1 MKEQYMTPTI
11 ETVNIE
17 LGCMIASSVRIYDSN
32 SGGDDNEGGYNP
44 GTRCPKSVVVAG
56 ETFGNRNPA

>member
-1 MKEQYMTPTI
+1 MKKQYITPAI

-17 LGCMIASSVRIYDSN
+17 LANMIAGSVRIYDSN

-44 GTRCPKSVVVAG
+44 GKSLSNERRG
-56 ETFGNRNPA
+56 SWGDLWE

>member
-32 SGGDDNEGGYNP
+32 SGGDDDKGGYNP
-44 GTRCPKSVVVAG
+44 GNSLSKERRGSW
-56 ETFGNRNPA
+56 GNLWE